1 MLCGRCGQENP
12 EGFAFCGS
20 CGAALDGD
28 EAGQQQRKTVTV
40 VFCDLAGSTALG
52 DSTDPEVLAPLA
64 LKGKPEPVPAFR
76 LLAVG
81 AAPDRLHDRP
91 FVGRTRELELLGGAW
106 ERASAER
113 TCELVTVLGEAGV
126 GKSRLVAE
134 ALERMNARVVR
145 ARCLP
150 YGEEITYWPVVEVI
164 KQLGALPSDPA
175 AAAAIR
181 SLLGESEQATS
192 VEEIAWAFRKL
203 LGEQAPL
210 VVLVDDIQWGADTFL
225 DLVEHVAL
233 LSAAVPL
240 LLVCV
245 ARPELLDRR
254 PAWSVAVRLQPLDD
268 DEVGALLGDRVAPG
282 LRARIER
289 AAGGNP
295 LFVTEMLAMA
305 GDGEDEVEVP
315 PTLSALLTA
324 RLDQLDPSERRIV
337 ERGAVEGLSPDEPHV
352 TPRLAALVRR
362 ELIRPHPAQLP
373 GDDGF
378 RFRHLLIRDAAYDA
392 LPKAVRAELHERFGA
407 WLEEKGALVEL
418 DEVVGYHFEQ
428 AAGYRAELG
437 RPDPALALRAGNRLA
452 AAGQRV
458 LDRGDER
465 AAARLLERA
474 LMLTLPLRLDVH
486 AELALAQAHWDD
498 PERAAPIADDA
509 AVRAGEAGDETGA
522 ALARAMAAAYR
533 LSIAQSTPDELEA
546 LLLEARRRLEE
557 AEAHVGLAY
566 VWSALGYG
574 VANARGRA
582 DDWAAASEQSLHHSR
597 LAGRQGLARATD
609 LGVALCLGS
618 RPADE
623 ALVTVERLLAEMGRP
638 ELLLSRAWLLAMLD
652 RGEEARRDADE
663 ADARLRELSGT
674 RWPDWHLAE
683 ISGLAGD
690 HEDASNRLRI
700 VCEWLEATEQLPH
713 LATYLSFLGRS
724 LCRLGRFDE
733 AAPFA
738 ERARAIG
745 KTIGAGGDSVP
756 DNYLW
761 RQVLARVL
769 AHRGEL
775 AEAERH
781 AREAVAGSEQSDSLD
796 DQCLALW
803 DLAEVLAAAERPDE
817 AEAALEQALERC
829 RRKKNLARAAQVR
842 RRLDSLRHDAS
853 PA

>member
-1 MLCGRCGQENP
+1 
-12 EGFAFCGS
+12 
-20 CGAALDGD
+20 
-28 EAGQQQRKTVTV
+28 
-40 VFCDLAGSTALG
+40 
-52 DSTDPEVLAPLA
+52 
-64 LKGKPEPVPAFR
+64 
-76 LLAVG
+76 
-81 AAPDRLHDRP
+81 
-91 FVGRTRELELLGGAW
+91 
-106 ERASAER
+106 
-113 TCELVTVLGEAGV
+113 
-126 GKSRLVAE
+126 
-134 ALERMNARVVR
+134 
-145 ARCLP
+145 
-150 YGEEITYWPVVEVI
+150 
-164 KQLGALPSDPA
+164 
-175 AAAAIR
+175 
-181 SLLGESEQATS
+181 
-192 VEEIAWAFRKL
+192 
-203 LGEQAPL
+203 
-210 VVLVDDIQWGADTFL
+210 
-225 DLVEHVAL
+225 
-233 LSAAVPL
+233 
-240 LLVCV
+240 
-245 ARPELLDRR
+245 
-254 PAWSVAVRLQPLDD
+254 
-268 DEVGALLGDRVAPG
+268 
-282 LRARIER
+282 
-289 AAGGNP
+289 
-295 LFVTEMLAMA
+295 MA

-337 ERGAVEGLSPDEPHV
+337 ERGAVEGEIFHRGAVQALSPDEPHV

-407 WLEEKGALVEL
+407 WIEEKGALVEL

-437 RPDPALALRAGNRLA
+437 RPDPALALRAGDRLA
-452 AAGQRV
+452 AAGQRA

-474 LMLTLPLRLDVH
+474 LMLTRPLRLDVH
-486 AELALAQAHWDD
+486 AELDLAQAHWDD
-498 PERAAPIADDA
+498 PERAAPIAEDA

-522 ALARAMAAAYR
+522 ALARAMGAFHR
-533 LSIAQSTPDELEA
+533 LFIAQCSPDELEA

-557 AEAHVGLAY
+557 AEDHVGLAY

-663 ADARLRELSGT
+663 AYARLREQSST

-700 VCEWLEATEQLPH
+700 VCEWLEATEQLRAPRD
-713 LATYLSFLGRS
+713 LPVVPRPLTLPARS
-724 LCRLGRFDE
+724 LRRGGAVRG
-733 AAPFA
+733 
-738 ERARAIG
+738 ARA
-745 KTIGAGGDSVP
+745 GDRR
-756 DNYLW
+756 DD
-761 RQVLARVL
+761 R
-769 AHRGEL
+769 RG
-775 AEAERH
+775 
-781 AREAVAGSEQSDSLD
+781 
-796 DQCLALW
+796 W
-803 DLAEVLAAAERPDE
+803 
-817 AEAALEQALERC
+817 
-829 RRKKNLARAAQVR
+829 
-842 RRLDSLRHDAS
+842 
-853 PA
+853 